1 MVNITIDQIRMIMD
15 KKSNI
20 RNMSVV
26 AHVDDGKST
35 LTNSLVSKAGIIVST
50 RAGETPFWWW
60 TLCRV
65 YASRRRPFYG
75 RMLPSGSSRCLMNK
89 MDRGLL
95 ELQLEPEELDLTLQC
110 IVEKVN
116 VIISTNGNT
125 VIGTLG
131 FGSSLHSW
139 DFPLKQFGD
148 KYFDPAASKFS
159 KSATAADGKELPRTF
174 SQLILD
180 PIFKIFDAIMNFKN
194 EETDKGSEGKQLL
207 RAVMCRWLPA
217 RDTLHQVIT
226 SHLPSPVT
234 AVFSGIVSTGQKV
247 RIMGPNYTPG
257 KKEHL
262 YLKPIQRTILMMGH
276 YIKPI
281 EDVHCGNIVGLVGV
295 DQFLVK
301 TGTITTFEHAHN
313 LKVMK
318 FSFSPMV
325 HIAVEVKNPADLPKL
340 VEGSKRLA
348 KSDPKVQCIIE
359 QSREFISAGA
369 GELHLKICLKDL
381 EEVHACIP
389 IKKSDPV
396 MSYREMVSEE
406 SNQLCLSQSPNKHNR
421 LYMKVRP
428 FPEGLTE
435 DIDKGDVSCC
445 QGAEDPGPVPA
456 REIWCIG
463 PYGTRPNILVDVT
476 KGVQYFN
483 VIKNS
488 IVAGFQWT
496 TKEGALCEEH
506 MRGSGID
513 IHDIA
518 LHADTIH
525 RGGGQII
532 PTARRVLYASAHT
545 AQPRLMEPIYLVSN
559 TGGQGFLKCV
569 FDHWQFLLVG
579 PFDRSNRPCQAV
591 AETRKRKRLEGNI
604 PLLNNFLDKL

>member
-194 EETDKGSEGKQLL
+194 EET
-207 RAVMCRWLPA
+207 A
-217 RDTLHQVIT
+217 
-226 SHLPSPVT
+226 
-234 AVFSGIVSTGQKV
+234 
-247 RIMGPNYTPG
+247 
-257 KKEHL
+257 
-262 YLKPIQRTILMMGH
+262 
-276 YIKPI
+276 
-281 EDVHCGNIVGLVGV
+281 
-295 DQFLVK
+295 
-301 TGTITTFEHAHN
+301 
-313 LKVMK
+313 
-318 FSFSPMV
+318 
-325 HIAVEVKNPADLPKL
+325 KL
-340 VEGSKRLA
+340 
-348 KSDPKVQCIIE
+348 
-359 QSREFISAGA
+359 
-369 GELHLKICLKDL
+369 
-381 EEVHACIP
+381 
-389 IKKSDPV
+389 
-396 MSYREMVSEE
+396 
-406 SNQLCLSQSPNKHNR
+406 
-421 LYMKVRP
+421 
-428 FPEGLTE
+428 
-435 DIDKGDVSCC
+435 IDKLDIKL
-445 QGAEDPGPVPA
+445 D
-456 REIWCIG
+456 
-463 PYGTRPNILVDVT
+463 TRT
-476 KGVQYFN
+476 KG
-483 VIKNS
+483 
-488 IVAGFQWT
+488 
-496 TKEGALCEEH
+496 L
-506 MRGSGID
+506 
-513 IHDIA
+513 
-518 LHADTIH
+518 
-525 RGGGQII
+525 
-532 PTARRVLYASAHT
+532 
-545 AQPRLMEPIYLVSN
+545 
-559 TGGQGFLKCV
+559 
-569 FDHWQFLLVG
+569 
-579 PFDRSNRPCQAV
+579 
-591 AETRKRKRLEGNI
+591 
-604 PLLNNFLDKL
+604 